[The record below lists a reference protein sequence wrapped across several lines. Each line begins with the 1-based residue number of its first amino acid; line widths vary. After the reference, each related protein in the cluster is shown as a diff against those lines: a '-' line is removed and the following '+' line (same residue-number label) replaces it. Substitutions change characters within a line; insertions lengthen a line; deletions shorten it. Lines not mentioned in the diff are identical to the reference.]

1 MPVTPLAGEVT
12 LTTLTTV
19 FEQILTWFTSFI
31 QNISTNP
38 LLLLGIAAMVA
49 SMVIRLAYKALHGRG

>member
-1 MPVTPLAGEVT
+1 MPVQPLEVT

-31 QNISTNP
+31 TNISTNP
-38 LLLLGIAAMVA
+38 LLLLGVAAMVA

>member
-1 MPVTPLAGEVT
+1 MQPLDVT
-12 LTTLTTV
+12 LSTLTTV

>member
-1 MPVTPLAGEVT
+1 MPLAGEVT